1 MIKKIWNWIKNIFV
15 PRSQD
20 EHPEIYEV
28 RSDKAEKIN
37 RKHQGDQE

>member
-20 EHPEIYEV
+20 EHLEMYEV
-28 RSDKAEKIN
+28 RSDKAEKI
-37 RKHQGDQE
+37 KSKYKE